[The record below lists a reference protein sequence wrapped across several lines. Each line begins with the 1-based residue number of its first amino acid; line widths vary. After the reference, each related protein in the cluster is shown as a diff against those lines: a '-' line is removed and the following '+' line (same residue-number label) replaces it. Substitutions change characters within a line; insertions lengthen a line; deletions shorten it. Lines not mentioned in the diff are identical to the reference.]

1 MDTRRERVIKYKFVG
16 RSTEMFHT
24 DRLKIRKY
32 TMDDLQFYASLWGNE
47 KVMRYIGNGT
57 LKTYMQ
63 CKKSLEEWVIPS
75 YKNGLGLFVL
85 IEKKTGIR
93 IGHAGLVKQQIDG
106 KEEIEIGYWLLP
118 QYWGKG
124 YAKEA
129 AAAFR
134 DYGFQALRMN
144 KLISLINPDHPA
156 SIFVARKT
164 GLSYE
169 KTTSFHGIDVLV
181 YSIRRVG

>member
-1 MDTRRERVIKYKFVG
+1 M
-16 RSTEMFHT
+16 
-24 DRLKIRKY
+24 
-32 TMDDLQFYASLWGNE
+32 
-47 KVMRYIGNGT
+47 
-57 LKTYMQ
+57 
-63 CKKSLEEWVIPS
+63 
-75 YKNGLGLFVL
+75 
-85 IEKKTGIR
+85 
-93 IGHAGLVKQQIDG
+93 KQQIDG

-129 AAAFR
+129 AAFR

-144 KLISLINPDHPA
+144 KLISLIN
-156 SIFVARKT
+156 RTTRLNLCCQKT

>member
-1 MDTRRERVIKYKFVG
+1 MMGVNKIV
-16 RSTEMFHT
+16 FHT
-24 DRLKIRKY
+24 DRLQFRKY
-32 TMDDLQFYASLWGNE
+32 TMEDLEFYASLWGNE

-63 CKKSLEEWVIPS
+63 CKKSLEEWVLPN
-75 YKNGLGLFVL
+75 YKNGLGLFVM
-85 IEKKTGIR
+85 IEKETGIR
-93 IGHAGLVKQQIDG
+93 IGHAGLVQQKVDG

-118 QYWGKG
+118 KYWRKG

-134 DYGFQALRMN
+134 DYGFQALQMN
-144 KLISLINPDHPA
+144 KLISLINPNHPA

-169 KTTSFHGIDVLV
+169 KTTAFHGIDVLV
-181 YSIRRVG
+181 YSIKRVG

>member
-1 MDTRRERVIKYKFVG
+1 
-16 RSTEMFHT
+16 MFHT
-24 DRLKIRKY
+24 DRLQFRKY
-32 TMDDLQFYASLWGNE
+32 TMADLDFYASLWGNE

-63 CKKSLEEWVIPS
+63 CKKSLENWVLPG
-75 YKNGLGLFVL
+75 YQNGLGLFL
-85 IEKKTGIR
+85 MIEKEIAVP
-93 IGHAGLVKQQIDG
+93 IGHAGLVRQQVDG

-118 QYWGKG
+118 AYWRKG

-129 AAAFR
+129 ATAFR
-134 DYGFQALRMN
+134 DYGFQALRLK

-169 KTTSFHGIDVLV
+169 KTASFHGKDVLV
-181 YSIRRVG
+181 YAIKRAE